1 MEALESGNIKF
12 PISSNPMQGE
22 FLCHCV
28 SLGTRKSAIA
38 GQPPPIWQH
47 HNSIEACLG
56 QLSIY
61 VAKKQFSRW
70 IQKWVDWP
78 EMVWLLQKSVQTMQC
93 NAPPTW
99 SSGVEALI
107 GAQARKARHKP
118 NPPKPSKWQT
128 RFKIRL
134 CRTKRP
140 WIFCQILFKI
150 HQTENRNC
158 VKPSSCSISRLHEPN
173 VSEVSCT
180 SNNRWRQ
187 VYK

>member
-1 MEALESGNIKF
+1 MVMVQLLSILLLPPPSSSCCSCRSTSTSSLYSLIFASLVYSIYFLFCNQHRPMETLESGNIKF
-12 PISSNPMQGE
+12 PISPNPMHGE

-78 EMVWLLQKSVQTMQC
+78 EMVWLLQKSVQTMHC
-93 NAPPTW
+93 PDLELECW
-99 SSGVEALI
+99 SPNW
-107 GAQARKARHKP
+107 GAGQKSSPQAQ
-118 NPPKPSKWQT
+118 SSQT
-128 RFKIRL
+128 L
-134 CRTKRP
+134 
-140 WIFCQILFKI
+140 
-150 HQTENRNC
+150 
-158 VKPSSCSISRLHEPN
+158 
-173 VSEVSCT
+173 
-180 SNNRWRQ
+180 
-187 VYK
+187 